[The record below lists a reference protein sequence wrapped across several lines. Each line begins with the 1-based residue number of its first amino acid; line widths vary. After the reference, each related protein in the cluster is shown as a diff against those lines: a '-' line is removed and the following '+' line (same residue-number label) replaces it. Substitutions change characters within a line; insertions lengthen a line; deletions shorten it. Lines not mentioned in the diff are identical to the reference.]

1 MLIKKSG
8 LTPYRV
14 SDWSDVNAGNLSKF
28 LNGKRLNPEAETVH
42 QLCAALSRS
51 GNIAL
56 FELDMLL
63 MSAGYAPVYAI
74 SHWK

>member
-1 MLIKKSG
+1 M
-8 LTPYRV
+8 
-14 SDWSDVNAGNLSKF
+14 NAGNLSKF

-42 QLCAALSRS
+42 QLCAALYRS
-51 GNIAL
+51 GNIEL

-63 MSAGYAPVYAI
+63 MSAGYAPVYAT